1 MSILTDVTSKSIQQ
15 SLDLRLQRQELL
27 SSNLA
32 NIDTPGYQPHD
43 VEFEGFLRRATE
55 VPEPRVAHGVS
66 IERTSTMHMNPA
78 DMRMEGFPLDD
89 VVERPDVEN
98 TLDGNGVDLD
108 REAARVAENSLRY
121 AGASEMMRRKI
132 AALNYAITGIR

>member
-1 MSILTDVTSKSIQQ
+1 MSILTDVTSKALQQ

-27 SSNLA
+27 SANLA

-55 VPEPRVAHGVS
+55 VPEPEVAHGVS
-66 IERTSTMHMNPA
+66 IEQTSMMHMNPT

-89 VVERPDVEN
+89 VIARPDVEN

-108 REAARVAENSLRY
+108 QEAARVAENSARY
-121 AGASEMMRRKI
+121 AGATEMLRRKI
-132 AALNYAITGIR
+132 SILNYAITNVR